1 MKHQTIDNRD
11 RLWVVTL
18 RPEGRLDERIDPDLI
33 ARLADGA
40 SAEEI
45 AKALGNEVARTRTW

>member
-1 MKHQTIDNRD
+1 MKHEKIDNRA
-11 RLWVVTL
+11 RVWVVTL
-18 RPEGRLDERIDPDLI
+18 GPDGRLEDRIDPDLI

-45 AKALGNEVARTRTW
+45 AKALGNEVARSRTW